1 MTRHGATMMTVTRI
15 MDAGGGLLLV
25 LFGMLVVVKARQ
37 DSACCGK

>member
-25 LFGMLVVVKARQ
+25 LFGMLELLR
-37 DSACCGK
+37 